1 MTETNPEEIFKLL
14 TASRILVAILQQEKQ
29 ISVPSSSFV
38 TLVSEDKQ
46 LQVDYDEQN
55 DSFTFKI
62 REENNEG

>member
-55 DSFTFKI
+55 DLFTFKI